1 MIVVLT
7 VFALVAVIVIPRLG
21 GSDRVNVDAAMRLVI
36 AGLRQARSVAVTT
49 GVSTALLVD
58 AKRKIVVLESAQGAG
73 LESGKVR
80 KLPVD
85 VDYELTIAESERVG
99 ENAGRVRFFPDGS
112 STGGRVGASAG
123 NFARRVDVDWLTGR
137 IGVLAKENG

>member
-1 MIVVLT
+1 
-7 VFALVAVIVIPRLG
+7 LVAVIVIPRLG

-36 AGLRQARSVAVTT
+36 AGLRQARSVAVST
-49 GVSTALLVD
+49 GESTALLVD
-58 AKRKIVVLESAQGAG
+58 AKRKLVVLESMQGQV
-73 LESGKVR
+73 LESGKTR
-80 KLPVD
+80 KLPVN

-99 ENAGRVRFFPDGS
+99 ESAGRVRFFPDGS

-123 NFARRVDVDWLTGR
+123 KFASRVDVDWLTGR